1 MAPTFEEAL
10 TSTFTL
16 APPPKSPL
24 ARYRLLSPTAGVR
37 VSPLC
42 LGGLNI
48 GDEWKALMGEM
59 TQPQAFSLL
68 DYFYS
73 AGGNFIDTANAYQ
86 KEQSEQWI
94 GEWMARRGVRDQMF
108 ISTKY
113 SNNFRAGHGETE
125 IMASYIGNGT
135 KSLHTSVHA
144 SLKKLQTGYID
155 LLFVHWYD
163 YATSIPELMQS
174 LNVLVNQG
182 KVLYLGISDAPAW
195 VVTKANQYARDHAL
209 RGFSVYQGEW
219 SAVARDF
226 ERDVIPMCREEGMG
240 IMPWGALGG
249 GNFKSEG
256 GQRRAEGGGGEGGR
270 VHAPV
275 GERHVKVA
283 KALGRVA
290 ERRGTGLTSVA
301 LAYVMQKAPYVFPV
315 VGGRKIEHLR
325 ENIEALKVRLE
336 REDFEEIEGTV
347 EFDLGWPNK
356 LQFGGRLP
364 ENMQDFWLMGT
375 AGWFDNVP
383 VVKAIVPAKEE
394 EAGDLSSDH
403 ADGAKVVSLVSGGW
417 KGVKGE

>member
-1 MAPTFEEAL
+1 MPPTFEEVLA
-10 TSTFTL
+10 STFTL
-16 APPPKSPL
+16 APPPKGPL

-68 DYFYS
+68 DFYYD

-86 KEQSEQWI
+86 KEQSEKWI
-94 GEWMARRGVRDQMF
+94 GEWMAKRGIRDQMF

-125 IMASYIGNGT
+125 VMAGFIGNGT

-144 SLKKLQTGYID
+144 SLQKLQTEYID

-174 LNVLVNQG
+174 LNVLVSAG

-219 SAVARDF
+219 SAASRDF
-226 ERDVIPMCREEGMG
+226 ERDIIPMCREEGMG

-249 GNFKSEG
+249 GNFKTEE
-256 GQRRAEGGGGEGGR
+256 QRRVAEQN
-270 VHAPV
+270 A
-275 GERHVKVA
+275 GERVLAPRDEKHVKVS
-283 KALGRVA
+283 KALEKVA
-290 ERRGTGLTSVA
+290 ERKGTSMTSVA
-301 LAYVMQKAPYVFPV
+301 LAYVMQKTPYVFPV
-315 VGGRKIEHLR
+315 VGGRKIEHLKQ
-325 ENIEALKVRLE
+325 NIEALKVRLE
-336 REDFEEIEGTV
+336 REDFEEIEGAA

-356 LQFGGRLP
+356 LQFGGKMP
-364 ENMQDFWLMGT
+364 ENPQDFWLMYT

-383 VVKAIVPAKEE
+383 VVKAIVPAKE
-394 EAGDLSSDH
+394 
-403 ADGAKVVSLVSGGW
+403 
-417 KGVKGE
+417 